1 MDLFQEAADKM
12 VLYHL
17 RTSWLNIA
25 KAFNDK
31 ASQYNGT
38 ISMAFILMALYEEEG
53 VPVTKIAPRIGME
66 PNSLSRTLNTLE
78 EAGYLAR
85 KQDEND
91 QRKVLVFLTEDG
103 KKLRKIALKTVFDL
117 EKKIQDNLT
126 PKQLKAFN
134 EVIGQVSTAIED
146 FGKAVD
152 GSEKKEK

>member
-25 KAFNDK
+25 KVFNDK
-31 ASQYNGT
+31 AHQYNGT
-38 ISMAFILMALYEEEG
+38 ISMAFVLMAIYEEEG

-78 EAGYLAR
+78 ETGYLAR

-91 QRKVLVFLTEDG
+91 QRKVLVFLTAEG

-117 EKKIQDNLT
+117 EKKITEKLT
-126 PKQLKAFN
+126 PKQLNAFS
-134 EVIGQVSTAIED
+134 EVIEQVTISLDD
-146 FGKAVD
+146 FGKEL
-152 GSEKKEK
+152 EK

>member
-25 KAFNDK
+25 KVFNDK
-31 ASQYNGT
+31 AHQYNGT
-38 ISMAFILMALYEEEG
+38 ISMAFVLMAIYEEEG

-66 PNSLSRTLNTLE
+66 PNSLSRPLNTLE
-78 EAGYLAR
+78 ETGYLAR

-91 QRKVLVFLTEDG
+91 QRKVLVFLTAEG

-117 EKKIQDNLT
+117 EKKITEKLT

-134 EVIGQVSTAIED
+134 EVIEQVTISLDD
-146 FGKAVD
+146 FGKEL
-152 GSEKKEK
+152 EK

>member
-1 MDLFQEAADKM
+1 MDLFEQTANQM

-25 KAFNDK
+25 KVFNDK
-31 ASQYNGT
+31 ASLYNGT
-38 ISMAFILMALYEEEG
+38 ISMAFVLMAIYEEDG

-66 PNSLSRTLNTLE
+66 PNSLSRTLNSLE
-78 EAGYLAR
+78 ESKAITR

-91 QRKVLVFLTEDG
+91 QRKVLVFLTPEG

-117 EKKIQDNLT
+117 EKKITENLT

-134 EVIGQVSTAIED
+134 EVIGQVTNALDD
-146 FGKAVD
+146 FKNVL
-152 GSEKKEK
+152 EK

>member
-25 KAFNDK
+25 KVFNDK
-31 ASQYNGT
+31 AHQYNGT
-38 ISMAFILMALYEEEG
+38 ISMAFVLMAIYEEEG

-66 PNSLSRTLNTLE
+66 PNSLSRTLNSLE
-78 EAGYLAR
+78 ETGYLAR

-91 QRKVLVFLTEDG
+91 QRKVLVFLTPEG

-117 EKKIQDNLT
+117 EKKITEKLT
-126 PKQLKAFN
+126 PKQLKAFS
-134 EVIGQVSTAIED
+134 EVIEQVTNSLDD
-146 FGKAVD
+146 FGK
-152 GSEKKEK
+152 ELEQ